1 MTVAERLSDRKRML
15 IFVNVLISCMAASL
29 LQTALNTALAT
40 ISSDLNVDVTAGQW
54 MTSCYSLS
62 MGIIMPLTA
71 FLIKRV
77 KTKRL
82 YIFGL
87 LLFIIGLVI
96 DIFAFNFP
104 MLIVGRVFQGCGNG
118 ILISMTQVV
127 ILSIFTKDKQG
138 TAMGWYGLAVSVMPA
153 IAPTVGGIL
162 VETVSWRAI
171 FLLALAILV
180 VALIMGLR
188 VFENVLDNVECTLDT
203 PSFILSVLAFGGLT
217 LGVGNLATYGILHP
231 IVYIPLIVGV
241 ITFIIFV
248 RRQLGSKEPFLDFS
262 ILKTRAVTVGV
273 AGSMILYFVLMGSSV
288 LMPLYVQNVK
298 GGTAIVAGLVTLP
311 GSVLMAVVSPLSGRL
326 YDRLGIRRL
335 FIMGSAFLAIS
346 SLLMFFLREPQSLAF
361 AIAYSLLRYLAIGLI
376 MMPLITYG
384 TTHAGAKKMAD
395 ASAML
400 SSLRTIGGAIG
411 TAVFVGISSAVAVR
425 VAGGSDPT
433 PVQTMHGMNI
443 AFLIMAFTSVVLLLI
458 AIFLV
463 PGRKAEAAAA
473 AAAKQEETPEEQVL
487 EHVEESIPVQ
497 EIEGAGAVAMPETM
511 EKLEEQA
518 KEELK
523 EEEIEK
529 ETAKAAEEL
538 EEETAKE
545 PEE

>member
-1 MTVAERLSDRKRML
+1 MTIAERLSDKKRML

-40 ISSDLNVDVTAGQW
+40 ISSDLNVNVTAGQW

-71 FLIKRV
+71 FLIRRV

-96 DIFAFNFP
+96 DIFAVNFP

-171 FLLALAILV
+171 FILALAILV

-188 VFENVLDNVECTLDT
+188 VFENVLDNEECTLDT
-203 PSFILSVLAFGGLT
+203 PSFILSILAFGGLT
-217 LGVGNLATYGILHP
+217 LGVGNLATYGIRNP
-231 IVYIPLIVGV
+231 FVYIPLIVGA

-248 RRQLGSKEPFLDFS
+248 RRQLGSKEPFLDFQ
-262 ILKTRAVTVGV
+262 ILKSQAVTVGV
-273 AGSMILYFVLMGSSV
+273 VASMVLYFVLMGSSV

-298 GGTAIVAGLVTLP
+298 GGTAVLAGLVTLP

-335 FIMGSAFLAIS
+335 FIMGSAFLALS
-346 SLLMFFLREPQSLAF
+346 SLLMFFLRESQSLGF
-361 AIAYSLLRYLAIGLI
+361 PIAYSLLRYLAIGLI

-384 TTHAGAKKMAD
+384 TTHAGHQKMAD

-411 TAVFVGISSAVAVR
+411 TAVFVGISSAVAAR
-425 VAGGSDPT
+425 IAGNSDPST
-433 PVQTMHGMNI
+433 TQLMRGMNI

-473 AAAKQEETPEEQVL
+473 AAAEQKETPEEQAL
-487 EHVEESIPVQ
+487 EKAEQSTPVQ
-497 EIEGAGAVAMPETM
+497 EIEGAGAVPMPETV

-518 KEELK
+518 EEELK
-523 EEEIEK
+523 EEDIEK
-529 ETAKAAEEL
+529 EVGEL
-538 EEETAKE
+538 EEELV
-545 PEE
+545 EETDKKV

>member
-1 MTVAERLSDRKRML
+1 MTIAERLSDKKRML

-40 ISSDLNVDVTAGQW
+40 ISSDLNVNVTAGQW

-71 FLIKRV
+71 FLIRRV

-96 DIFAFNFP
+96 DIFAVNFP

-171 FLLALAILV
+171 FILALAILV

-188 VFENVLDNVECTLDT
+188 VFENVLDNEECTLDT
-203 PSFILSVLAFGGLT
+203 PSFILSILAFGGLT
-217 LGVGNLATYGILHP
+217 LGVGNLATYGIRNP
-231 IVYIPLIVGV
+231 FVYIPLIVGA

-248 RRQLGSKEPFLDFS
+248 RRQLGSKEPFLDFQ
-262 ILKTRAVTVGV
+262 ILKSQAVTVGV
-273 AGSMILYFVLMGSSV
+273 VASMVLYFVLMGSSV

-298 GGTAIVAGLVTLP
+298 GGTAVLAGLVTLP

-335 FIMGSAFLAIS
+335 FIMGSAFLALS
-346 SLLMFFLREPQSLAF
+346 SLLMFFLRESQSLGF
-361 AIAYSLLRYLAIGLI
+361 PIAYSLLRYLAIGLI

-384 TTHAGAKKMAD
+384 TTHAGPQKMAD

-411 TAVFVGISSAVAVR
+411 TAVFVGISSAVAAR
-425 VAGGSDPT
+425 IAGNSDPST
-433 PVQTMHGMNI
+433 TQLMRGMNI

-473 AAAKQEETPEEQVL
+473 AAAEQKETPEEQAL
-487 EHVEESIPVQ
+487 EKAEQSTPVQ
-497 EIEGAGAVAMPETM
+497 EIEGAGAVPMPETV

-518 KEELK
+518 EEELK
-523 EEEIEK
+523 EEDIEK
-529 ETAKAAEEL
+529 EVGEL
-538 EEETAKE
+538 EEELV
-545 PEE
+545 EETDKKV

>member
-40 ISSDLNVDVTAGQW
+40 ISSDLHVDVTAGQW

-71 FLIKRV
+71 FLIRRV

-82 YIFGL
+82 YITGL
-87 LLFIIGLVI
+87 MLFIIGLVV

-104 MLIVGRVFQGCGNG
+104 MLIIGRVFQGCGNG

-171 FLLALAILV
+171 FILALAILV

-188 VFENVLDNVECTLDT
+188 VFENVLDNEECKLDT
-203 PSFILSVLAFGGLT
+203 LSFILSVLAFGGLT
-217 LGVGNLATYGILHP
+217 LGVGNLATYGILNP
-231 IVYIPLIVGV
+231 FVYIPLIVGV
-241 ITFIIFV
+241 VTFIIFV
-248 RRQLGSKEPFLDFS
+248 RRQLKGEEPFLDFH
-262 ILKTRAVTVGV
+262 ILRNQAVTVGV
-273 AGSMILYFVLMGSSV
+273 ASSMILYFVLMGSSV

-298 GGTAIVAGLVTLP
+298 GGTAVLAGLVTLP

-326 YDRLGIRRL
+326 YDRLGIKRL
-335 FIMGSAFLAIS
+335 FMMGSAFLALS
-346 SLLMFFLREPQSLAF
+346 SLLMFFLREPQPLGF
-361 AIAYSLLRYLAIGLI
+361 PIAYSLLRYLAIGLI

-384 TTHAGAKKMAD
+384 TTHAGPKKMAD

-400 SSLRTIGGAIG
+400 SSLRTIGGAMG
-411 TAVFVGISSAVAVR
+411 TAVFVGISSAVAAR
-425 VAGGSDPT
+425 VAGNSDPNPT
-433 PVQTMHGMNI
+433 QLMHVMNI

-458 AIFLV
+458 SIFCV
-463 PGRKAEAAAA
+463 KGK
-473 AAAKQEETPEEQVL
+473 KKEEQELKEVA
-487 EHVEESIPVQ
+487 ETTEGREEEEVVETVEESEPMKAM
-497 EIEGAGAVAMPETM
+497 EAADAVPTPEAV
-511 EKLEEQA
+511 EV
-518 KEELK
+518 
-523 EEEIEK
+523 
-529 ETAKAAEEL
+529 L
-538 EEETAKE
+538 EEEA
-545 PEE
+545 EEEVEEEEQKTEE